1 MLLRLLLPLWYLPSA
16 IAIPFFSNNTIPS
29 NLTSDCATALLTD
42 VEQCPPTVASFA
54 IGYYYPPSVL
64 EKACTSAC
72 VTGLQQYEA
81 SIATACTGQTW
92 TAYDEIDGAPLD
104 LIANV
109 MRFNHDLVC
118 LKDAGRWCN
127 VVAVAA
133 AMQADPGRR

>member
-1 MLLRLLLPLWYLPSA
+1 MIVRRPFLQTLNNVLLPLLP
-16 IAIPFFSNNTIPS
+16 
-29 NLTSDCATALLTD
+29 LLLDIT
-42 VEQCPPTVASFA
+42 T
-54 IGYYYPPSVL
+54 PPSVL
-64 EKACTSAC
+64 EKACTTAC
-72 VTGLQQYEA
+72 VTALEQYEA
-81 SIATACTGQTW
+81 RIATACTGQTW

-104 LIANV
+104 IIANV